1 VAHHHAIRQSLQL
14 SPSLLA
20 KHDFIAWLRHH
31 QCAEERNKSTN
42 KSAGERY
49 KITLQKR
56 LGALYVKIT
65 KSALGRAIKIH
76 H

>member
-1 VAHHHAIRQSLQL
+1 MISALGCAIIN
-14 SPSLLA
+14 A
-20 KHDFIAWLRHH
+20 LRSAIKVPTK
-31 QCAEERNKSTN
+31 CAGERYKSTNN